1 MNEEQ
6 LIKSLS
12 LIKNIILWFMIF
24 MTWGAGI
31 VIGTIISLQVLGV
44 MDENKTYPSQTI
56 ESDSAGVELKLNN

>member
-1 MNEEQ
+1 
-6 LIKSLS
+6 
-12 LIKNIILWFMIF
+12 MIF